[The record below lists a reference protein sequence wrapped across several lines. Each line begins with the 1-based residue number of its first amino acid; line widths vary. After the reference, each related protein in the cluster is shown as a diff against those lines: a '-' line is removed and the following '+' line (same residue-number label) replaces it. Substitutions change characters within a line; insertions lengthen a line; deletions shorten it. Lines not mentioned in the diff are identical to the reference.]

1 MCRKRPGHQL
11 HRVGAQ
17 IPGKE
22 AHTDPV
28 EQPVET
34 HLRIKQMGMDI
45 DGPHAATVSSASRLA
60 WLKSFLPLPS
70 FGIASTGIS
79 SAGRINGLSPD

>member
-28 EQPVET
+28 EQPVEA
-34 HLRIKQMGMDI
+34 HLRIEQMGMYI
-45 DGPHAATVSSASRLA
+45 DGSHAAAISSASSLA
-60 WLKSFLPLPS
+60 WLKSFKYRENNRNTPVS
-70 FGIASTGIS
+70 QS
-79 SAGRINGLSPD
+79 